1 MQLASWPFSIP
12 LANMKGTKFDF
23 FGAQAA
29 HDSADFPV
37 ILAGLGA
44 FRSDEPNV
52 LVGGDRPNE
61 GDRRLNS
68 RARK

>member
-1 MQLASWPFSIP
+1 
-12 LANMKGTKFDF
+12 MKGTKFDF

-52 LVGGDRPNE
+52 LIGAIAQTKATAG
-61 GDRRLNS
+61 
-68 RARK
+68 